1 MNNKKKVSRFDE
13 LIDAARSRQTRDD
26 LQADSE
32 ELSRKTKS
40 TDPDY
45 VRTTF
50 YLPKSVHRQLKAVA
64 VAQERQMSDIV
75 AELLEEWLGRGE
87 EGGSEGGKE

>member
-1 MNNKKKVSRFDE
+1 MSNKKKTNRFDE
-13 LIDAARSRQTRDD
+13 LIEVARSRQNRDE
-26 LQADSE
+26 LQAYSQQS
-32 ELSRKTKS
+32 SRKTKS

-50 YLPKSVHRQLKAVA
+50 YLPKAVHRQLKAVA

-75 AELLEEWLGRGE
+75 AELLEQWLSVEGRSK
-87 EGGSEGGKE
+87 GG